1 MPRPLLV
8 ALRGL
13 LAVLLLGCVLVQV
26 AVGPFALNA
35 LDGGPIDGV
44 LVAVIVAGVLC
55 IEVVLVSVWRLVTL
69 VRDDALF
76 SGDHRSDLWVDLAIG
91 AFLFGAVLAL
101 GGAVAVLAVVPAPI
115 PALAFGLVAVSS
127 ATLALLV
134 MVMRRLLHLAVEQRS
149 ELAEVV

>member
-1 MPRPLLV
+1 MPRSLLV

-13 LAVLLLGCVLVQV
+13 LAVLLLGCVLVQA
-26 AVGPFALNA
+26 AVGPFAANA

-55 IEVVLVSVWRLVTL
+55 IEVVLVSVWRLVSL
-69 VRDDALF
+69 VRDDSLF
-76 SGDHRSDLWVDLAIG
+76 AGDRRSDLWVDLAIG

-101 GGAVAVLAVVPAPI
+101 GGAIAVLAVVPAPI

-149 ELAEVV
+149 ELAEIV

>member
-8 ALRGL
+8 ALRSL

-55 IEVVLVSVWRLVTL
+55 IEVVLVSVWRLVSL

-115 PALAFGLVAVSS
+115 AALAFGLVAVSS

>member
-55 IEVVLVSVWRLVTL
+55 IEVVLVSVWRLVSL

-134 MVMRRLLHLAVEQRS
+134 VVMRRLLHLAVEQRS

>member
-8 ALRGL
+8 ALRGM
-13 LAVLLLGCVLVQV
+13 LAVLLLGCVLVQA

-35 LDGGPIDGV
+35 LDGGPTDGV

-55 IEVVLVSVWRLVTL
+55 IEVVLVSVWRLVSL